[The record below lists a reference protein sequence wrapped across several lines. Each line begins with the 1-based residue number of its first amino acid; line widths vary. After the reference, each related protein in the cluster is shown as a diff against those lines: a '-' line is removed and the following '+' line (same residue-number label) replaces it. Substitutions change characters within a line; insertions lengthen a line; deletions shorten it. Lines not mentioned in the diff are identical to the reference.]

1 MSIQDFLKPRLTGA
15 RFEGKAIPLEMLKD
29 LAVLEEMVIEV
40 AKWKF
45 LQANQERSRSPRG
58 FTEGIELK
66 LTGLEEGSAKPII
79 SLIIAGASLFS
90 PANEGYCEQ
99 ARDAIVS
106 AIAAADRNEPVT
118 RFLPPTALTYFDRM
132 GRSLRDGEAME
143 FVNLPS
149 LAPARLTK
157 ESRKRL
163 VLASEGVT
171 EITEETSVRGSICEA
186 DQLKMTFEVQLL
198 TGQKVVDIPID
209 PPHLDT
215 ILEAFSKYK
224 KGARVLIQGIGRFN
238 RQARLEGF
246 ERIQHIQ
253 VLDPLDISSRL
264 DELRNLQN
272 GWLDG
277 RGTAPSTNGLSW
289 LTAAFDKRFPEDLP
303 LPFLY
308 PTPEGG
314 IQAEWRLP
322 PFEISLE
329 IDLARHAATLHSL
342 NMESSNDVL
351 KELDLNSEQDWIS
364 FFDHLRN
371 PMGAA

>member
-45 LQANQERSRSPRG
+45 LQANQDRSRSPRG

-79 SLIIAGASLFS
+79 SLIIAGASLFPQAS
-90 PANEGYCEQ
+90 EAYFEQ
-99 ARDAIVS
+99 AREAIVS

-143 FVNLPS
+143 FANPS
-149 LAPARLTK
+149 SPAPARLTK
-157 ESRKRL
+157 ETRKRL

-171 EITEETSVRGSICEA
+171 EITEETSIRGSICEA
-186 DQLKMTFEVQLL
+186 DQLKMTFEVQLPG
-198 TGQKVVDIPID
+198 GQKVVGIPID

-224 KGARVLIQGIGRFN
+224 KGGRVLIQGIARFN
-238 RQARLEGF
+238 RASRLEGF

-253 VLDPLDISSRL
+253 VLDPLDIPSRL
-264 DELRNLQN
+264 DDLRNLRD

-277 RGTAPSTNGLSW
+277 KGTAPAAEGLHW
-289 LTAAFDKRFPEDLP
+289 LTGEFDKRFPEDLP

-322 PFEISLE
+322 PFEVSLE
-329 IDLARHAATLHSL
+329 IDLGRHSATLHSL
-342 NMESSNDVL
+342 NMDSLNDVL
-351 KELDLNSEQDWIS
+351 KEFDLNIEEDWNS
-364 FFDHLRN
+364 FFKYLRN
-371 PMGAA
+371 PTGAA